1 MHQCK
6 KCGSVNLRLENK
18 GTATGLY
25 CNSCNSW
32 IKWVSK
38 KELTQVQNEI
48 EKNIKNTYEDDKDL
62 TFEYETIGK
71 RDMYWNIQCQLFAI
85 DNENISDG
93 EKYIEFVKVLNSL
106 GQVQQ
111 MNESIGSTM
120 ELIKGSEVISDMRKD
135 SINMREYFM
144 NKYNR

>member
-1 MHQCK
+1 MNQCK
-6 KCGSVNLRLENK
+6 KCGGVNLRLENK
-18 GTATGLY
+18 GNAIGLY

-38 KELTQVQNEI
+38 KELTQIQNEI

-62 TFEYETIGK
+62 IFEYETIGK

-120 ELIKGSEVISDMRKD
+120 ELIEGSEVISDIRKD

>member
-6 KCGSVNLRLENK
+6 KCGGMNLRLENK

-62 TFEYETIGK
+62 TFEYENIGK
-71 RDMYWNIQCQLFAI
+71 REMYWNIQCQLLAI

-120 ELIKGSEVISDMRKD
+120 ELIEGSEVISDMRKD

>member
-6 KCGSVNLRLENK
+6 KCGGMNLRLENK

-62 TFEYETIGK
+62 TFEYKNIGK
-71 RDMYWNIQCQLFAI
+71 REMYWNIQCQLLAI

-120 ELIKGSEVISDMRKD
+120 ELIEGSEVISDMRKD

>member
-6 KCGSVNLRLENK
+6 KCGGMNLRLENK

-38 KELTQVQNEI
+38 KELTQVQNGI
-48 EKNIKNTYEDDKDL
+48 EKNIKNTYEDDKNL
-62 TFEYETIGK
+62 TFEYENIGK
-71 RDMYWNIQCQLFAI
+71 REMYWNIQCQLLAI
-85 DNENISDG
+85 DNANISDG

-120 ELIKGSEVISDMRKD
+120 ELIEGSEVISDMRKD

>member
-1 MHQCK
+1 MYQCK

-18 GTATGLY
+18 CTATGLY

-38 KELTQVQNEI
+38 KELTQVENEI

-71 RDMYWNIQCQLFAI
+71 RNMYWNIQCQLFAI

-120 ELIKGSEVISDMRKD
+120 ELIEGSEVISDMRKD

>member
-6 KCGSVNLRLENK
+6 KCGGMNLRLENK

-62 TFEYETIGK
+62 TFEYENIGK
-71 RDMYWNIQCQLFAI
+71 RVMYWNIQCQLLAI
-85 DNENISDG
+85 DNANISDG

-120 ELIKGSEVISDMRKD
+120 ELIEGSEVISDMRKD

>member
-18 GTATGLY
+18 GTAMGLY

-71 RDMYWNIQCQLFAI
+71 REMYWNIQCQLLAI

-111 MNESIGSTM
+111 MNESIGNTM

-144 NKYNR
+144 NKYN

>member
-6 KCGSVNLRLENK
+6 KCGGMNLRLENK

-38 KELTQVQNEI
+38 KELTQIQNEI

-93 EKYIEFVKVLNSL
+93 EKYIEFIKVLNSL

-120 ELIKGSEVISDMRKD
+120 ELIEGSEVISDMRKD